1 MLVLPEPVYFE
12 WDKGNIEK
20 NLLKHK
26 VTSQEAEEP
35 FDNKPNYIVEDE
47 KHSLKEKRYLLWGV
61 TDRGRKLSV
70 IFTLR
75 EDKIRVISVR
85 DMNKKERRAYEKKL

>member
-1 MLVLPEPVYFE
+1 MTILPRPVSFE
-12 WDKGNIEK
+12 WDEGNSEK

-35 FDNKPNYIVEDE
+35 FDNKPNYLVEDE
-47 KHSLKEKRYLLWGV
+47 KHSLKEERYLLWGV

-75 EDKIRVISVR
+75 EDKVRIISAR
-85 DMNKKERRAYEKKL
+85 DMNKKERRVYGEKI